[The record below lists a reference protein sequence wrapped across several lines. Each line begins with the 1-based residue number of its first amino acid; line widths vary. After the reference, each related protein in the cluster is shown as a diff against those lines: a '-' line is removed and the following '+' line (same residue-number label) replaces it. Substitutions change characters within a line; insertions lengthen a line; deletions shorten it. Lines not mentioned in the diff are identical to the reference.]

1 MAMINERAGWLGGLK
16 QVLTR
21 VETTHTPRPDHEDT
35 VVAIPNGLEKLRK
48 AIVAV
53 QNDLVEAQAER
64 GDYSQAW
71 IDCQAEITAALA
83 KNASRQKDAT
93 HRLRRLQE
101 EWVRVTNDLGIRAE
115 IVPAMVDDSE
125 PG

>member
-1 MAMINERAGWLGGLK
+1 MNERAGWLGGLK

-21 VETTHTPRPDHEDT
+21 VETTHVSRPDHEDT

-71 IDCQAEITAALA
+71 IDCQAEITAALN
-83 KNASRQKDAT
+83 KNASRQKDAQ

-101 EWVRVTNDLGIRAE
+101 EWVRVTQDLGIRAE
-115 IVPAMVDDSE
+115 IVPALVDESGPE
-125 PG
+125 

>member
-1 MAMINERAGWLGGLK
+1 MNERAGWLGGLK

-21 VETTHTPRPDHEDT
+21 VETTHVSRPDDET
-35 VVAIPNGLEKLRK
+35 VVQIPNGLEKLRK
-48 AIVAV
+48 AIISV

-71 IDCQAEITAALA
+71 IDCQAEINAALA
-83 KNASRQKDAT
+83 KNASRQKDAQ

-101 EWVRVTNDLGIRAE
+101 EWVRVTQDLGIRAE
-115 IVPAMVDDSE
+115 IVPALVDDAGPE
-125 PG
+125 

>member
-1 MAMINERAGWLGGLK
+1 MAMTNERAGWLGGLK

-21 VETTHTPRPDHEDT
+21 VETTHVSRPEGENI
-35 VVAIPNGLEKLRK
+35 VEIPHGLEKLRK
-48 AIVAV
+48 AIVSV

-83 KNASRQKDAT
+83 KNASRQKDAR

-101 EWVRVTNDLGIRAE
+101 EWVRVTMDLGIKAE
-115 IVPAMVDDSE
+115 IVPALVDDSQ
-125 PG
+125 PD

>member
-1 MAMINERAGWLGGLK
+1 MAQERAGWLGGLK

-21 VETTHTPRPDHEDT
+21 VESTHVSRPDHEET
-35 VVAIPNGLEKLRK
+35 VVQIPIGLEKLRK

-71 IDCQAEITAALA
+71 VDCQAEINAALA
-83 KNASRQKDAT
+83 KNASRQKDAQ

-101 EWVRVTNDLGIRAE
+101 EWVRVTQDLGIRAE
-115 IVPAMVDDSE
+115 IVPALVDESQPVD
-125 PG
+125 

>member
-1 MAMINERAGWLGGLK
+1 MAQERAGWLGGLK

-21 VETTHTPRPDHEDT
+21 VETTHVSRPDHEET

-48 AIVAV
+48 AIISV

-71 IDCQAEITAALA
+71 IDCQAEINAALA
-83 KNASRQKDAT
+83 KNASRQKDAQ

-101 EWVRVTNDLGIRAE
+101 EWVRVTQDLGIRAE
-115 IVPAMVDDSE
+115 IVPTLVDDSQPVE
-125 PG
+125 

>member
-1 MAMINERAGWLGGLK
+1 MNERAGWLGGLK

-21 VETTHTPRPDHEDT
+21 VETTHVSRPDDET
-35 VVAIPNGLEKLRK
+35 VVQIPNGLEKLRK

-71 IDCQAEITAALA
+71 IDCQAEITAALN
-83 KNASRQKDAT
+83 KNASRQKDAQ

-101 EWVRVTNDLGIRAE
+101 EWVRVTQDLGIRAE
-115 IVPAMVDDSE
+115 IVPALVDESGPE
-125 PG
+125 